1 MKGGI
6 WPFSST
12 NSEKPSVNPLE
23 NASSIVPSDQGDKIS
38 EEKEELKKVEGDKKQ
53 ELTLSER
60 IFGKLEID
68 PATGKP
74 KKRFYFFG
82 GKTKK
87 SKSKGKKT
95 RKARK

>member
-1 MKGGI
+1 M

-12 NSEKPSVNPLE
+12 NSKNPIENPLE
-23 NASSIVPSDQGDKIS
+23 NASNIVPSDQGDK
-38 EEKEELKKVEGDKKQ
+38 EQLNKVEGDKPVK
-53 ELTLSER
+53 ELTFYER
-60 IFGKLEID
+60 IFGKSETD
-68 PATGKP
+68 PDTGKP